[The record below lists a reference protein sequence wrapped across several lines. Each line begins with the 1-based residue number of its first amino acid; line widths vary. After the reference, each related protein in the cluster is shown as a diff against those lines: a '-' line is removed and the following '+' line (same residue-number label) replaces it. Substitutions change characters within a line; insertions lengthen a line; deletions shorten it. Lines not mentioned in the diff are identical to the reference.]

1 MTGIRKLGA
10 AGALL
15 LVAALGSG
23 CGDAEV
29 KPPAKK
35 KVILR
40 VAVLQ
45 SGDIFVDGF
54 EVDVEELDARFA
66 ETQRAGG
73 TVWLY
78 RELKQGTPPASTMRI
93 LNLTIKHAVITRT
106 STQPDFSDLA
116 GK

>member
-1 MTGIRKLGA
+1 MTYLWKLGA
-10 AGALL
+10 MGALLL
-15 LVAALGSG
+15 LVAALVGG

-35 KVILR
+35 VVLKVS
-40 VAVLQ
+40 VLQ
-45 SGDIFVDGF
+45 SGDILVDGV
-54 EVDVEELDARFA
+54 EVDLEELDARFA
-66 ETQRAGG
+66 GIKRAGG
-73 TVWLY
+73 AVWLY

-106 STQPDFSDLA
+106 TSQPDFSDLA